1 VPSQDRVGRHD
12 GRDLGEE
19 RAAEFDAA
27 NGEAPSFV
35 FGETQPAL
43 GKAGSKDPVFFTEV
57 LDRGRLPTVE
67 PACDRQGEEVDG
79 ARRRIHRTETV
90 DFAMPEISRFFGIV
104 IKMYFNDHAPPH
116 FHAEYGD
123 EEAVLSIESLAVLRG
138 SLPSRAI
145 GLVLEWAQGNRK
157 ALFENWD
164 SLRGGEPPRRIK
176 PLE

>member
-1 VPSQDRVGRHD
+1 
-12 GRDLGEE
+12 
-19 RAAEFDAA
+19 
-27 NGEAPSFV
+27 
-35 FGETQPAL
+35 
-43 GKAGSKDPVFFTEV
+43 
-57 LDRGRLPTVE
+57 
-67 PACDRQGEEVDG
+67 
-79 ARRRIHRTETV
+79 
-90 DFAMPEISRFFGIV
+90 MPEISRFFGIV